1 MSAASAA
8 ARSASS
14 SQVQA
19 ELIGSRP
26 PLKDRAFRL
35 ALFISL
41 TIGVVTLA
49 VLIAYVTIK
58 GWPRLNS
65 TLWTNM
71 PSIRRPERAGAQSAI
86 TGTLWVIGF
95 TALFALPT
103 GILAALH
110 LEEFS
115 KPNGRFQRLV
125 EVNIQNL
132 AAVPS
137 IVYGILGLAFFA
149 RALALGQS
157 VITASL
163 TLSLLI
169 LPIVIIST
177 REALRAVPRNIRD
190 GSLALGATEWQTAY
204 RQTLPA
210 AIPGIATGVILAL
223 SRAIGEAAPLLLLGA
238 VTFIT
243 FNPTGPLSGYTTLPI
258 QIFNWTKDS
267 REEFQIL
274 ASATIVLLLV
284 LLLAMNFA
292 AILIRNRTQKR
303 W

>member
-1 MSAASAA
+1 VSPAAPAEAA
-8 ARSASS
+8 VASS
-14 SQVQA
+14 RA
-19 ELIGSRP
+19 RTELTGSRP
-26 PLKDRAFRL
+26 PFSDRAFRL

-86 TGTLWVIGF
+86 TGTLWVIAF

-110 LEEFS
+110 LEEFA
-115 KPNGRFQRLV
+115 KPNSRFQRLV

-210 AIPGIATGVILAL
+210 AIPGIATGIILAL

-267 REEFQIL
+267 REEFQVL

>member
-1 MSAASAA
+1 MSAAVAA
-8 ARSASS
+8 ASSATPSE
-14 SQVQA
+14 VQA

-26 PLKDRAFRL
+26 PLSDRAFRL

-169 LPIVIIST
+169 LPIIIIST

-267 REEFQIL
+267 REEFQVL

>member
-1 MSAASAA
+1 MRTPTAAPAAAAASHGAPSL
-8 ARSASS
+8 R
-14 SQVQA
+14 
-19 ELIGSRP
+19 GSREP
-26 PLKDRAFRL
+26 FSDRVFRW

-110 LEEFS
+110 LEEFA
-115 KPNGRFQRLV
+115 KPNSRFQRLV

-177 REALRAVPRNIRD
+177 REALRAVPRNIRN

-284 LLLAMNFA
+284 LLLAMNLA

>member
-1 MSAASAA
+1 MRAPVTA
-8 ARSASS
+8 ARAATP

-19 ELIGSRP
+19 ELLGSRP
-26 PLKDRAFRL
+26 PLRDRAFRL

-103 GILAALH
+103 GVMAALH

>member
-1 MSAASAA
+1 MSTPTAASAA
-8 ARSASS
+8 SHGAPSLR
-14 SQVQA
+14 
-19 ELIGSRP
+19 GSRQ
-26 PLKDRAFRL
+26 PLSDRVFRW

-41 TIGVVTLA
+41 TVGVVTLA

-115 KPNGRFQRLV
+115 KPNSRFQRLV

-284 LLLAMNFA
+284 LLLAMNLA

>member
-1 MSAASAA
+1 MSAPDTAA
-8 ARSASS
+8 PLAAP

-19 ELIGSRP
+19 ELLGSRP
-26 PLKDRAFRL
+26 PLRDRAFRL

-86 TGTLWVIGF
+86 TGTLWVIGV
-95 TALFALPT
+95 TALVALPT

>member
-1 MSAASAA
+1 MAAP
-8 ARSASS
+8 

-19 ELIGSRP
+19 ELLGSRP
-26 PLKDRAFRL
+26 PLRDRAFRL

-292 AILIRNRTQKR
+292 ALLIRNRTQKR